1 MTAIRPDQS
10 SNRAQCQC
18 RPAPPTPP
26 ANQCSRPDSNP
37 ASTAS
42 RPSGCGRPN
51 SDRFS
56 GSPDAAA
63 PDATQAASQANIPN
77 FANAFGGPQGGQS
90 AAPSGGGQ
98 PGGGNQGGAG
108 GPAGAAPVEQGGATG
123 GADAAARAADLAKKY
138 VGQPSQS
145 LKGKLPGF
153 TAPGGATNN
162 CAAFVSACLEN
173 TGALKKGGGS
183 ASVSALR
190 GKLKSAGW
198 KKVPAKQAPK
208 GAVWMTK
215 QGQGSHTELVSTPGG
230 TRTVGSNNNGVK
242 GFQRISERGKNPNSG
257 EYWAPPGAAG
267 GSAMA

>member
-1 MTAIRPDQS
+1 MSAIRPDQS
-10 SNRAQCQC
+10 SRSQCQC
-18 RPAPPTPP
+18 RPKPQCTAPEKPETSSSKPGE
-26 ANQCSRPDSNP
+26 SN
-37 ASTAS
+37 SSS
-42 RPSGCGRPN
+42 RPSGCGRPQN
-51 SDRFS
+51 DRFS
-56 GSPDAAA
+56 GSPDAGASDASNPAA
-63 PDATQAASQANIPN
+63 QANIPN

-90 AAPSGGGQ
+90 AAPGGAGGGQ
-98 PGGGNQGGAG
+98 PGGGNAG
-108 GPAGAAPVEQGGATG
+108 GPAGASPVEQGGATG

-198 KKVPAKQAPK
+198 KKVQGRQAPK

-230 TRTVGSNNNGVK
+230 TKTVGSNNNGVK
-242 GFQRISERGKNPNSG
+242 GFQRISERGKNPGSG
-257 EYWAPPGAAG
+257 EYWAPPGSAG
-267 GSAMA
+267 GSQMA